1 MLPPACATDGI
12 LRCQRGATSLPAP
25 LPQTRGDT
33 RDTWMDMTAQPF
45 SETRDA
51 TTDAPPTPRFVIGR
65 YLARV
70 EALEP
75 DGLARAIVT
84 QPLATPTEDQLRAVY
99 GPAWDARPDLRRA
112 AEAFGVIGGLP
123 GELIEIEVSWSLP
136 RPGRKRARR
145 IPPPVVRL
153 TRVVEAAP
161 ERVAPVCPVFG
172 VCGGCQTQQ
181 MAYPAQLAWKTDR
194 VRDLLRSVGFAE
206 PPVAPAI
213 GCEPPWN
220 YRNHMRFGVNRDGQV
235 GLTARGTHRLIP
247 LTQCPIAQP
256 RINEAL
262 AALSETPQPQPQA
275 LVRYGV
281 ATGQMLL
288 QPAPQPQTRARLAA
302 AGLDLRDETMEE
314 ELGGARFRIRPSS
327 FFQTNTAQA
336 TIMARLALAEL
347 PGGPDVTLVDA
358 YCGVGV
364 FARLMAER
372 AGRVLAIEES
382 ASAVR
387 DARWNLRATPQVEI
401 VQAKVEDDLPQ
412 RAERI
417 DGLIIDPPRAGCQRP
432 VLDALATRR
441 PPVVVY
447 ISCDPTTLAR
457 DLAYLCLKT
466 GAYRLRAV
474 QPLDMFPQTA
484 HIENIATLDAIAPTV
499 AAEPEETSA

>member
-1 MLPPACATDGI
+1 
-12 LRCQRGATSLPAP
+12 
-25 LPQTRGDT
+25 
-33 RDTWMDMTAQPF
+33 MTAQPD
-45 SETRDA
+45 TDLRG
-51 TTDAPPTPRFVIGR
+51 TTPEAPSAPRFIVGR

-75 DGLARAIVT
+75 DGLARAIAT
-84 QPLATPTEDQLRAVY
+84 QPLAAPTEDDLRAVY
-99 GPAWDARPDLRRA
+99 GPAWDARPELRQTTEVFR
-112 AEAFGVIGGLP
+112 FIGGLP
-123 GELIEIEVSWSLP
+123 GELVELEVSWSLP

-145 IPPPVVRL
+145 TPPPVIRL

-161 ERVAPVCPVFG
+161 LRVAPRCPVFG
-172 VCGGCQTQQ
+172 ACGGCQLQQ
-181 MAYPAQLAWKTDR
+181 MAYPAQLAWKTAR
-194 VRDLLRSVGFAE
+194 VRDLLCEVGFTQ
-206 PPVAPAI
+206 PPVLSAI

-220 YRNHMRFGVNRDGQV
+220 YRNHMRFSVDRDGRV
-235 GLTARGTHRLIP
+235 GLTTRNTHRLIP
-247 LTQCPIAQP
+247 LTNCPIAHP

-262 AALSETPQPQPQA
+262 AALAQAPQPQPQA

-281 ATGQMLL
+281 ATGQMLM
-288 QPAPQPQTRARLAA
+288 QPALQPQTRTSLEATSV
-302 AGLDLRDETMEE
+302 DLRDETMEE

-336 TIMARLALAEL
+336 NVMAYLALAAL
-347 PGGPDVTLVDA
+347 PSGPAVTLVDA

-387 DARWNLRATPQVEI
+387 DARWNLREAPQVEI

-412 RAERI
+412 RAEPI

-441 PPVVVY
+441 PSVVVY

-457 DLAYLCLKT
+457 DLAYLCLTT
-466 GAYRLRAV
+466 GAFRLRSV

-484 HIENIATLDAIAPTV
+484 HIENIATLDAV
-499 AAEPEETSA
+499 ALETNPALETEAHA

>member
-1 MLPPACATDGI
+1 
-12 LRCQRGATSLPAP
+12 
-25 LPQTRGDT
+25 
-33 RDTWMDMTAQPF
+33 MTAQPR
-45 SETRDA
+45 SERYDT
-51 TTDAPPTPRFVIGR
+51 TTDTADTAPATPGAPRFVVGR
-65 YLARV
+65 YVARV
-70 EALEP
+70 TALLP
-75 DGLARAIVT
+75 DGLAHAIVT
-84 QPLATPTEDQLRAVY
+84 EALDAPAEDVLRAIY
-99 GPAWDARPDLRRA
+99 GPAWDARPELHSVT
-112 AEAFGVIGGLP
+112 EAFDVIGALS
-123 GELIEIEVSWSLP
+123 GELVELEVSWSLP

-145 IPPPVVRL
+145 TPPPVVRL
-153 TRVVEAAP
+153 TRVIESAP
-161 ERVAPVCPVFG
+161 ERVAPPCPVFG
-172 VCGGCQTQQ
+172 MCGGCQLQQ
-181 MAYPAQLAWKTDR
+181 MAYPAQLAWKTER
-194 VRDLLRSVGFAE
+194 VRDLLRGSGFAD
-206 PPVAPAI
+206 PPVRAAI

-220 YRNHMRFGVNRDGQV
+220 YRNHMRFSVDRDGRV

-247 LTQCPIAQP
+247 LTTCPIAEP
-256 RINEAL
+256 RINDAL
-262 AALSETPQPQPQA
+262 AALAQEPQPQPQA

-288 QPAPQPQTRARLAA
+288 QPAPQPGTRARLAA

-314 ELGGARFRIRPSS
+314 EIGAARFRIRPSS

-336 TIMARLALAEL
+336 QVMARLALAEL
-347 PGGPDVTLVDA
+347 PSGPEVTLVDA

-387 DARWNLRATPQVEI
+387 DARWNLRETPQVEI
-401 VQAKVEDDLPQ
+401 IQAKVEDDLPT

-447 ISCDPTTLAR
+447 ISCGPTTLAR
-457 DLAYLCLKT
+457 DLAYLCHTT
-466 GAYRLRAV
+466 GAYRLRSV

-484 HIENIATLDAIAPTV
+484 HIENIATLDAIEDAIEDATV
-499 AAEPEETSA
+499 SVTETKETEARA

>member
-1 MLPPACATDGI
+1 
-12 LRCQRGATSLPAP
+12 
-25 LPQTRGDT
+25 
-33 RDTWMDMTAQPF
+33 MTAQPD
-45 SETRDA
+45 TDLRDA
-51 TTDAPPTPRFVIGR
+51 TTETPAAPRFVVGR

-75 DGLARAIVT
+75 DGLARARVT
-84 QPLATPTEDQLRAVY
+84 QPLAAPAEDDLRAVY
-99 GPAWDARPDLRRA
+99 GPAWDARPELRLA
-112 AEAFGVIGGLP
+112 TEAFGFIGGLP
-123 GELIEIEVSWSLP
+123 GELVELEVSWSLP

-145 IPPPVVRL
+145 TPPPVVRL
-153 TRVVEAAP
+153 TRVVEPAP
-161 ERVAPVCPVFG
+161 ERVAPPCPVFG
-172 VCGGCQTQQ
+172 ACGGCQLQQ
-181 MAYPAQLAWKTDR
+181 MAYPAQLAWKTER
-194 VRDLLRSVGFAE
+194 VRELLSGVGFAQ
-206 PPVAPAI
+206 PPVRPAI

-220 YRNHMRFGVNRDGQV
+220 YRNHMRFSVDRDGRV
-235 GLTARGTHRLIP
+235 GLTARNTHRLIP
-247 LTQCPIAQP
+247 LTNCPIAEP
-256 RINEAL
+256 HINSAL
-262 AALSETPQPQPQA
+262 AALAQQPQPQPQA

-288 QPAPQPQTRARLAA
+288 QPAPQPQTRARLEA
-302 AGLDLRDETMEE
+302 AGLTLCDETMEE

-336 TIMARLALAEL
+336 NTMARLALAEL
-347 PGGPDVTLVDA
+347 PSGPDITLVDA

-364 FARLMAER
+364 FARLMAAR

-387 DARWNLRATPQVEI
+387 DARWNLRETPQVEI

-432 VLDALATRR
+432 VLDALVSRR

-457 DLAYLCLKT
+457 DLAYLCLTT
-466 GAYRLRAV
+466 GAYRLRTV

-484 HIENIATLDAIAPTV
+484 HIENIATLDAVMPDATALDAVAPD
-499 AAEPEETSA
+499 AEMETQV